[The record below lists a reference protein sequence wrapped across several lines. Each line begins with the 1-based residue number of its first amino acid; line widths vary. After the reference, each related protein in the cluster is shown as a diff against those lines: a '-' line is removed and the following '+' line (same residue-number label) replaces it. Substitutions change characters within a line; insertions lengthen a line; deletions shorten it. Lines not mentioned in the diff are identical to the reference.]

1 MRRQRNAK
9 ICATLGPASSS
20 NEMIRQRCR
29 AGADVCRLNFRHGS
43 NDDHRERYETS
54 RAVEDELERPI
65 GILADMQGRKLRVG
79 KLKDGEAVLT
89 AGQRFRLDL
98 DETPGDNQ
106 RAPLPHP
113 EIFAALSPGTS
124 LLIDDGKLR
133 LEVQDCTSSHAETRV
148 VPGGTL
154 RDHKGVNLT
163 GVILQIRPDKHTP

>member
-1 MRRQRNAK
+1 
-9 ICATLGPASSS
+9 
-20 NEMIRQRCR
+20 
-29 AGADVCRLNFRHGS
+29 
-43 NDDHRERYETS
+43 
-54 RAVEDELERPI
+54 
-65 GILADMQGRKLRVG
+65 MQGPKLRVG

-148 VPGGTL
+148 VTGGPL
-154 RDHKGVNLT
+154 RAHKGVNLP
-163 GVILQIRPDKHTP
+163 GAILPISPITERDRDDLEFALNPGADWIPTPTIPRPS